1 MKINS
6 KALKLLSLIIV
17 LVMCTSSFS
26 FAKGEATRDETVY
39 VNLDSKGVP
48 TEKISSIWLHSD
60 TSLGTVEEK
69 TVLKDIKN
77 VKGEEMPKID
87 GNNIAWNTD
96 KKDIFYQGTTDRD
109 LPIEV
114 EIKYFLDGKEIAPSD
129 IVGESGEVKIRLE
142 LKNKDDHV
150 VSFKNGGSRNLYTP
164 FSSIVVMNLPL
175 DKFTNVKINS
185 GKVVSDGNN
194 QVITFVSLPGFNKSV
209 GLDKNLVDLPEYL
222 EVKADVKDFEM
233 GPIVITATPELPEVA
248 GLEKAKDLNQMIDGI
263 NQIKEASE
271 KLSEATGKLY
281 EGQKSLNNGIYELMG
296 GIGNVNSGASS
307 LKDGAGKLRY
317 GINSSYEG
325 SKEINKGVNTL
336 SESGKALG
344 DGFVNLGNGAVE
356 FSQSAKQFSQA
367 STKVADGVAQVPEK
381 AQDLSEGMNT
391 IVDGTEKIK
400 NGQDKL
406 TDGLAKSATA
416 LEKLKKGKERELEVV
431 NLLLKGVD
439 GLQIVTKG
447 LEKVPGAGVIGAKLT
462 EGLEKQKVALEGL
475 KDSSS
480 QLIMGLSEVGEG
492 IKEAQIASKELSENL
507 DKINNGQK
515 NIAGGASQLAKGASE
530 LKEVSEK
537 LVQGSDGLATGAEK
551 LNENAIKLNDGAE
564 KFAAGSKSL
573 SQGSEKLTE
582 GLGALKGGADQ
593 LYNGIGNLSNGTN
606 ELAAGS
612 KKLKEGS
619 DKLTNGTKELD
630 ENMNK
635 FYHEGIL
642 KLSDGID
649 ESNIDINKIV
659 ETKDEL
665 LRLSRDY
672 KSFTSLDN
680 NMKGSV
686 KFVMKTEELKE
697 KTEKESSEPIATA
710 KSEKGFVTWLKN
722 LFKKKDK

>member
-6 KALKLLSLIIV
+6 KALKLLSLILV
-17 LVMCTSSFS
+17 LVMCISSFS

-39 VNLDSKGVP
+39 VNLDSRGIP
-48 TEKISSIWLHSD
+48 MEKISSIWLHSN

-77 VKGEEMPKID
+77 VKDEEMPKID
-87 GNNIAWNTD
+87 GNNITWNTN
-96 KKDIFYQGTTDRD
+96 KKDIFYQGTTDKD

-114 EIKYFLDGKEIAPSD
+114 EIKYFLDGKEMVPSD
-129 IVGESGEVKIRLE
+129 MVGKSGEVKIRLE

-150 VSFKNGGSRNLYTP
+150 VSFKNGSSRNLYTP
-164 FSSIVVMNLPL
+164 FLSTVVMNLPL

-194 QVITFVSLPGFNKSV
+194 QVITFVSLPGFNKSID
-209 GLDKNLVDLPEYL
+209 LDKNLVDLPEYL
-222 EVKADVKDFEM
+222 EVKADVENFEM
-233 GPIVITATPELPEVA
+233 GPIVITVTSELPEVG
-248 GLEKAKDLNQMIDGI
+248 GLEKAKDLDHLIDGI

-281 EGQKSLNNGIYELMG
+281 EGQESLNNGIYELTD

-307 LKDGAGKLRY
+307 LKNGAGKLKH

-336 SESGKALG
+336 SESGKVLG
-344 DGFVNLGNGAVE
+344 DGFVNLGNGAVD
-356 FSQSAKQFSQA
+356 FSQSAKEFSQA
-367 STKVADGVAQVPEK
+367 STKVADGVAQIPEK

-391 IVDGTEKIK
+391 IVDGTEKTK

-406 TDGLAKSATA
+406 TDGLAKSAAA
-416 LEKLKKGKERELEVV
+416 LEKLEKGKKRELEVV

-439 GLQIVTKG
+439 GLQTVTKG

-462 EGLEKQKVALEGL
+462 EGLGKQKVALEGL

-480 QLIMGLSEVGEG
+480 QLI
-492 IKEAQIASKELSENL
+492 ASNELSENI
-507 DKINNGQK
+507 DKINKGQK
-515 NIAGGASQLAKGASE
+515 KIAGGADQLAKGTSG
-530 LKEVSEK
+530 LKETSGEM
-537 LVQGSDGLATGAEK
+537 VQGSNGLSTGAEK
-551 LNENAIKLNDGAE
+551 LNKNATKLNDGAE
-564 KFAAGSKSL
+564 KFAAGSKPL

-593 LYNGIGNLSNGTN
+593 LYNGIGDLSNGTN

-630 ENMNK
+630 ENMDK

-649 ESNIDINKIV
+649 ENNIDINKIV

-672 KSFTSLDN
+672 KSFTSLDD
-680 NMKGSV
+680 NMKGNV
-686 KFVMKTEELKE
+686 KFVMKTEEFKDNS
-697 KTEKESSEPIATA
+697 EKESSEPIVTA

-722 LFKKKDK
+722 LFKKEK

>member
-6 KALKLLSLIIV
+6 KALKLLSLIIA

-26 FAKGEATRDETVY
+26 FAIGEATRDETVY
-39 VNLDSKGVP
+39 VNLDSRGIP

-87 GNNIAWNTD
+87 GDNITWDTN
-96 KKDIFYQGTTDRD
+96 KKDIFYQGTTDKD

-114 EIKYFLDGKEIAPSD
+114 EVKYFLDGKEMTPSD

-142 LKNKDDHV
+142 LKNKDSHV
-150 VSFKNGGSRNLYTP
+150 VSFKNGGRKTLYTP

-194 QVITFVSLPGFNKSV
+194 QFITFVSLPGFNKSV
-209 GLDKNLVDLPEYL
+209 DLDKNLVDLPEYL

-233 GPIVITATPELPEVA
+233 GPIVITVTSELPEVG
-248 GLEKAKDLNQMIDGI
+248 GLEKAKDLDQLIDGI

-281 EGQKSLNNGIYELMG
+281 EGQESLNNGINELID
-296 GIGNVNSGASS
+296 GIGKANLGASS
-307 LKDGAGKLRY
+307 LKDGSGKLKD

-325 SKEINKGVNTL
+325 SQEINKGVNTL
-336 SESGKALG
+336 SESGKVLG

-356 FSQSAKQFSQA
+356 FSQSAKEFSQA
-367 STKVADGVAQVPEK
+367 STQVADGVAQIPEK
-381 AQDLSEGMNT
+381 VQDMSEGMNT
-391 IVDGTEKIK
+391 IVEGTEKIK

-406 TDGLAKSATA
+406 TDGLEKSAIA

-431 NLLLKGVD
+431 NLLLKGID
-439 GLQIVTKG
+439 GLQAVTKG
-447 LEKVPGAGVIGAKLT
+447 LEKVPGAGGLGAKLT
-462 EGLEKQKVALEGL
+462 EGLEKQKAALEGL

-480 QLIMGLSEVGEG
+480 ELIMGLTEVEEG
-492 IKEAQIASKELSENL
+492 IKEAQMASSQLSENL

-515 NIAGGASQLAKGASE
+515 KIAGGASQLAKGTSE
-530 LKEVSEK
+530 LKEVSGK
-537 LVQGSDGLATGAEK
+537 LVQGSNGLSAGAEK
-551 LNENAIKLNDGAE
+551 LSENAIKLNEGAE

-593 LYNGIGNLSNGTN
+593 LYNGVETLSNGTN
-606 ELAAGS
+606 ELTAGS

-619 DKLTNGTKELD
+619 DKLINGTKELD

-680 NMKGSV
+680 NMKGNV
-686 KFVMKTEELKE
+686 KFVMKTEELKD
-697 KTEKESSEPIATA
+697 KSEKESSEPMAAT
-710 KSEKGFVTWLKN
+710 KSEKGFVTWFKS
-722 LFKKKDK
+722 LFKKKN